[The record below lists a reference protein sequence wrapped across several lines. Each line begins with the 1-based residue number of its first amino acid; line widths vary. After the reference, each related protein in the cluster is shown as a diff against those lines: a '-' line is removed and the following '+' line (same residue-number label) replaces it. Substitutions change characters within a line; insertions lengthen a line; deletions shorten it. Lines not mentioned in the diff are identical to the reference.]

1 MRRWI
6 LDRYLLR
13 EWIKILVLTALGFPL
28 IIIAF
33 NLTDKLG
40 DYLSQGIKPSAIA
53 LGYLYSLPSQIFQV
67 LPATVLFATV
77 FSVSAMN
84 RHSELTAAK
93 ASGRSFYRI
102 IAPVMLAAVVTMV
115 FGFLLGEVAPA
126 GSRRQ
131 AELLG
136 DIHIRSQST
145 RYNFVYRADHGW
157 VYVIRSLQI
166 SAREMRNVVL
176 ERAGTGPAYPTLAV
190 QSARVTYDTA
200 HARWT
205 LHNGRMRVISG
216 LTDEQTIQFDS
227 MYQRTLVEK
236 PAELLAEP
244 KKPEEM
250 RYAELGRYIDD
261 LERSGSEVPKLRVDR
276 ELKLSIPFTCI
287 VIALFGA
294 PLALTSPRG
303 SGAVGVGLSLGT
315 TVVFLTMI
323 QLSRAIGAGGA
334 LPPVVAAW
342 LPNVVFL
349 GAGAWLM
356 KRART

>member
-13 EWIKILVLTALGFPL
+13 EWLKILLLTALGFPL
-28 IIIAF
+28 VTIALQ
-33 NLTDKLG
+33 LTDKL
-40 DYLSQGIKPSAIA
+40 DEYLARGIKPSDIA
-53 LGYLYSLPSQIFQV
+53 LGYFYSLPQQIFQV

-93 ASGRSFYRI
+93 ASGRSFHRVVL
-102 IAPVMLAAVVTMV
+102 PVLVASVITMLV
-115 FGFLLGEVAPA
+115 GFALGEVAPI

-136 DIHIRSQST
+136 DVQVRSQTT

-157 VYVIRSLQI
+157 VYAVRSLE
-166 SAREMRNVVL
+166 SAAREMRGVVL

-190 QSARVTYDTA
+190 QSPRATFDTTTG
-200 HARWT
+200 RWT
-205 LHNGRMRVISG
+205 LLDGRLRVISG
-216 LTDEQTIQFDS
+216 IGRTVTMHFDS
-227 MYQRTLVEK
+227 MYQRSLVET
-236 PAELLAEP
+236 PAALLAEP
-244 KKPEEM
+244 KRPEEM
-250 RYAELGRYIDD
+250 RYGELGRYIDD
-261 LERSGSEVPKLRVDR
+261 LERSGSKVPKLKVERQ
-276 ELKLSIPFTCI
+276 LKLSIPFTCL

-315 TVVFLTMI
+315 TVIFLTMI
-323 QLSRAIGAGGA
+323 QLSQAIGAGGA

-342 LPNVVFL
+342 LPNVIFL
-349 GAGAWLM
+349 AAGIWLM